1 MKKPRSPFEIC
12 AARLD
17 STGSHWVGS
26 APPSSAKVAAVE
38 HLPLIG
44 AMPIDVL
51 QWVRIPG
58 MSTNTP
64 IRNAHLRGAARLA
77 TDATAG
83 LTDLV
88 EAMHERV
95 ARIPGLSPAA
105 MDGRTG
111 GITGLVYKTIRGVT
125 RVVGGSIEA
134 LLGLL
139 APALG
144 NEDPVPERE
153 ALIAALNGV
162 LGDYLAA
169 TANPLATTMAFRRD
183 GRALQVEAQALATSL
198 PDASGCVLVMI
209 HGLCMNDLQWARAGH
224 DHGAA
229 LGHALGATPVYLHY
243 NSGLHVSINGHA
255 LAQQLEHLFDQWP
268 QPINRL
274 VLVGHSMGG
283 LLARSATHYGRQAD
297 HRWTARLSDMVF
309 LGTPHHGAPLERAGN
324 WVDIL
329 LGATPYAAPF
339 ARLGKVRSAG
349 ITDLR
354 HGNLLDED
362 WVGRD
367 RFARDTDRRQPVAL
381 PQDVRCYAVAS
392 SIGQQSGDLKDRM
405 LGDGLVP
412 LDSALGR
419 HRTAARCLAFAEDHQ
434 WIGYGINHLDLLSHP
449 EVYAQVLRW
458 LQPGNPG

>member
-1 MKKPRSPFEIC
+1 
-12 AARLD
+12 
-17 STGSHWVGS
+17 
-26 APPSSAKVAAVE
+26 
-38 HLPLIG
+38 
-44 AMPIDVL
+44 
-51 QWVRIPG
+51 
-58 MSTNTP
+58 
-64 IRNAHLRGAARLA
+64 
-77 TDATAG
+77 
-83 LTDLV
+83 
-88 EAMHERV
+88 
-95 ARIPGLSPAA
+95 
-105 MDGRTG
+105 
-111 GITGLVYKTIRGVT
+111 
-125 RVVGGSIEA
+125 
-134 LLGLL
+134 
-139 APALG
+139 
-144 NEDPVPERE
+144 
-153 ALIAALNGV
+153 
-162 LGDYLAA
+162 
-169 TANPLATTMAFRRD
+169 
-183 GRALQVEAQALATSL
+183 
-198 PDASGCVLVMI
+198 MI

-268 QPINRL
+268 QPIDRL

-283 LLARSATHYGRQAD
+283 LLARSATHYGRQAG

-367 RFARDTDRRQPVAL
+367 RFARGADRRQPLPL
-381 PQDVRCYAVAS
+381 PQDVRCYAVAT

-419 HRTAARCLAFAEDHQ
+419 HRTVARCLAFAEDHQ

-449 EVYAQVLRW
+449 GVYAQVLRW
-458 LQPGNPG
+458 LQPGNPS

>member
-1 MKKPRSPFEIC
+1 MPRRNPL
-12 AARLD
+12 R
-17 STGSHWVGS
+17 
-26 APPSSAKVAAVE
+26 PSDL
-38 HLPLIG
+38 H
-44 AMPIDVL
+44 
-51 QWVRIPG
+51 
-58 MSTNTP
+58 
-64 IRNAHLRGAARLA
+64 GAARLA

-95 ARIPGLSPAA
+95 ARLPGFGAKAL
-105 MDGRTG
+105 DGRTG

-134 LLGLL
+134 LLAAL
-139 APALG
+139 APVLAPSADK
-144 NEDPVPERE
+144 NTADAPPSAERE
-153 ALIAALNGV
+153 ALVAALNGV

-169 TANPLATTMAFRRD
+169 TANPLATAMTFRHR
-183 GRALQVEAQALATSL
+183 GRALRLETEALKTTL
-198 PDASGCVLVMI
+198 PEAGPRLLVLL
-209 HGLCMNDLQWARAGH
+209 HGLCMNDLQWRRQDH

-229 LGHALGATPVYLHY
+229 LAQDCAYTPIYLHY

-255 LAQQLEHLFDQWP
+255 LAQQLESLLAAWP
-268 QPINRL
+268 VPLERI
-274 VLVGHSMGG
+274 VLLGHSMGG
-283 LLARSATHYGRQAD
+283 LLARSALHYGAMAGQ
-297 HRWTARLSDMVF
+297 RWPSRIDDLVC

-324 WVDIL
+324 WVDLL

-339 ARLGKVRSAG
+339 ARLGKLRSAG

-367 RFARDTDRRQPVAL
+367 RFARHADRRQPL
-381 PQDVRCYAVAS
+381 PLPTGTRCYALAA
-392 SIGQQSGDLKDRM
+392 SIGEKTGDLKDRL

-419 HRTAARCLAFAEDHQ
+419 HKDAARTLDFPAHRQ
-434 WIGYGINHLDLLSHP
+434 WVGYGMNHLDLLNRP
-449 EVYAQVLRW
+449 EVFAQLREW
-458 LQPGNPG
+458 LR